1 MKKYRIWLEDS
12 VEPKRGFWVY
22 CFDNGDGYLR
32 EEEFD
37 YTNKEDQ
44 LDTLNQYYEWGYKI
58 EEL

>member
-12 VEPKRGFWVY
+12 VEPEGGIWVY

-32 EEEFD
+32 EEGFD

-58 EEL
+58 EQL

>member
-1 MKKYRIWLEDS
+1 MKKYRIWIEDS
-12 VEPKRGFWVY
+12 VEPEGGFWSY

-32 EEEFD
+32 QEGFD

-58 EEL
+58 EQL